1 MASLV
6 GNLELRVMDKVF
18 AYGWVEDFFKFDCNL
33 SILLIV
39 LETWLSEEGL
49 KKKQKNNSKIEFS

>member
-49 KKKQKNNSKIEFS
+49 NKEKTVKIKI